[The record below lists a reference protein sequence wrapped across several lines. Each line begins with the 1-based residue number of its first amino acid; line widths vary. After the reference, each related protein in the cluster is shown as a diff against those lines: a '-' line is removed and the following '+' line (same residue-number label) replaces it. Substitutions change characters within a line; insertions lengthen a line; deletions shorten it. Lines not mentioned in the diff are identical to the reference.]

1 MSCPRPGKE
10 CNEFM
15 CGSSIEGVCGGLKNN
30 TPSKKDKK
38 TKNYELIKLSEIE
51 KIFDEEPTYYDV
63 LNDRYDI
70 REKIRKLKR
79 ININIE

>member
-1 MSCPRPGKE
+1 MSCPRPGEK

-15 CGSSIEGVCGGLKNN
+15 CGFSIDGICGGLKNN
-30 TPSKKDKK
+30 TSFKKDKK